1 MSFSNHQPLFC
12 VSPCRRGTPRKLSA
26 VRSGCCLCS
35 ALRGAALCGWLSSA
49 RTVRVVSAQF
59 AALRSGP
66 CRSSPLGCQLRVW
79 TCRVLTPR
87 SSTAADFVGA
97 LGLRLEQNYHHV
109 RVGPTFVG
117 PGRLSQDA
125 KCACEETARELVV
138 RADIFPLVSKIVSH

>member
-1 MSFSNHQPLFC
+1 MSSSSCQPLFR

-59 AALRSGP
+59 AALCSGP
-66 CRSSPLGCQLRVW
+66 CRSSPWGCQLRAW
-79 TCRVLTPR
+79 TCRVLAPR
-87 SSTAADFVGA
+87 ASTAAEFVGA
-97 LGLRLEQNYHHV
+97 LGFRLAPTYHHV

-117 PGRLSQDA
+117 PGRLPQDA
-125 KCACEETARELVV
+125 KYACEDIVRE
-138 RADIFPLVSKIVSH
+138 PIVEANI